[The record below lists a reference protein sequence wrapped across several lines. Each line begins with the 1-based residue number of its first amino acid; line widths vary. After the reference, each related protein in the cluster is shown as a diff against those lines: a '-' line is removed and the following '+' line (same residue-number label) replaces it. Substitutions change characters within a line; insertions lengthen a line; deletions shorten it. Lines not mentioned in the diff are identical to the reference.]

1 MQAAYRPI
9 RIGLLGA
16 GSVGSQVARLLIEN
30 REELAKRVGAELEL
44 VGIAVRNKSA
54 KRDVELPKQLIT
66 EDAESVIL
74 GSDIVIELAG
84 GIEPAKTWI
93 KMALNA
99 GADVITANK
108 ALIAAHGTELTAL
121 AQQFGAQLYYE
132 AAVGGAIPII
142 RPLRASLAGDKIN
155 RVMGIVNGTTNYI
168 LDQMETTGASF
179 EDALSEAQA
188 LGYAEADPTADV
200 EGFDAA
206 SKAAILA
213 GLAFH
218 SEMPVEKVHREGITS
233 ITALQIETARQ
244 AGYTVKLL
252 AICERAGESGEG
264 LVARVHPTLIP
275 LDHPLAAV
283 RGAYNAV
290 FVEAES
296 AGRLMFY
303 GAGAGGKETASA
315 VLGDLVSA
323 AKRHLAGGPG
333 LGDSTH
339 ADLEV
344 LPVQAI
350 FTRFQI
356 TLEVVDQPGVLAS
369 VAKQFADNDVSVET
383 VAQSAGTDSD
393 LALLTVMTH
402 SASEAALERLVAEL
416 AKNSSVKKV
425 SSVIRVEGV

>member
-1 MQAAYRPI
+1 
-9 RIGLLGA
+9 
-16 GSVGSQVARLLIEN
+16 
-30 REELAKRVGAELEL
+30 
-44 VGIAVRNKSA
+44 
-54 KRDVELPKQLIT
+54 
-66 EDAESVIL
+66 
-74 GSDIVIELAG
+74 
-84 GIEPAKTWI
+84 
-93 KMALNA
+93 
-99 GADVITANK
+99 
-108 ALIAAHGTELTAL
+108 
-121 AQQFGAQLYYE
+121 
-132 AAVGGAIPII
+132 
-142 RPLRASLAGDKIN
+142 
-155 RVMGIVNGTTNYI
+155 
-168 LDQMETTGASF
+168 
-179 EDALSEAQA
+179 
-188 LGYAEADPTADV
+188 
-200 EGFDAA
+200 
-206 SKAAILA
+206 
-213 GLAFH
+213 
-218 SEMPVEKVHREGITS
+218 MPVEKVYREGITS

-393 LALLTVMTH
+393 LALLTIMTH